1 MQINVAEHLVR
12 MIVVTPEGRID
23 AFSAP
28 TLRERLEQFLEEGV
42 SKFVLDL
49 TDVSFL
55 DSAGMAV
62 LVSLLKK
69 TRQKGGDVKLIL
81 PSEEAAQRIL
91 RLTRFDKVF
100 DIADSSEAALEKF

>member
-1 MQINVAEHLVR
+1 MQINISEHIVR
-12 MIVVTPEGRID
+12 MIVVAPEGRID

-28 TLRERLEQFLEEGV
+28 GLKERLDNFVEEGV

-62 LVSLLKK
+62 LVTLLKRS
-69 TRQKGGDVKLIL
+69 RQKGGDVKLVL
-81 PSEEAAQRIL
+81 PEEEAAQRIL

-100 DIADSSEAALEKF
+100 DIADSAEEALEKL